1 MNQSGKNSMMKN
13 WSVFGRDAKTETAW
27 IQEIK
32 KYQKRVGSA
41 LGNSVFSSKESL
53 GEIWLIDSKKTG
65 WQSWLENQDRVGRTF
80 LLVVEEDELLPDAR
94 DLKWVDDLIV
104 TPFRLAELLSKYRAH
119 FEREET
125 AITQLELEKTN
136 EVLERILAAKTP
148 RRFTGLKGIRV
159 SSKHLSGLKPGGD
172 YFDLF
177 ESDKKDYVNILLAD
191 SSSYGLSSVLLG
203 MVLSNSARIANE
215 AQLRSSD
222 WIQAIYTDLKTALGE
237 KESLSLFFG
246 RLNRKDFTL
255 HYQLFGSI
263 EAFQIA
269 QDGKCQ
275 VFQKHGKKITA
286 QEAPIQCE
294 EAVVVL
300 NPKDRLVLL
309 SDGFVNGVG
318 GEAYLNQVF
327 QKQMEKDPFLLV
339 NELSYRIKAK
349 LVEGETFPGEDCS
362 AIVMDIENRVLR
374 LAPTG

>member
-1 MNQSGKNSMMKN
+1 MSNNMKN
-13 WSVFGRDAKTETAW
+13 WSVFARDVKTETAW

-32 KYQKRVGSA
+32 KHQKMVGGA
-41 LGNSVFSSKESL
+41 LGNGVYSSQETL
-53 GEIWLIDSKKTG
+53 GEIWLVDAKKAG
-65 WQSWLENQDRVGRTF
+65 WQSWLENQDRIGRTY
-80 LLVVEEDELLPDAR
+80 LLVIEDHELLPDTR

-104 TPFRLAELLSKYRAH
+104 VPFRLAELLSKYRAH
-119 FEREET
+119 FQRQESMLTE
-125 AITQLELEKTN
+125 LELDKTN

-203 MVLSNSARIANE
+203 MVLSNSARIANDS
-215 AQLRSSD
+215 QLRSSD
-222 WIQAIYTDLKTALGE
+222 WIQSIYADIKTALGE

-263 EAFQIA
+263 EAFQIS
-269 QDGKCQ
+269 QNGECKS
-275 VFQKHGKKITA
+275 FEKHGKKITST
-286 QEAPIQCE
+286 EAPIHHE
-294 EAVVVL
+294 ESVVVL

-318 GEAYLNQVF
+318 GETYLNQVF

-349 LVEGETFPGEDCS
+349 LVDGETFPGEDCS
-362 AIVMDIENRVLR
+362 AIVMDIESRVLR

>member
-1 MNQSGKNSMMKN
+1 MKN
-13 WSVFGRDAKTETAW
+13 WSVFARDVKTETAW
-27 IQEIK
+27 IQEIRK
-32 KYQKRVGSA
+32 FQKMVGAA
-41 LGNSVFSSKESL
+41 LGGSVFSSKESL
-53 GEIWLIDSKKTG
+53 GEIWLIDAKKTG
-65 WQSWLENQDRVGRTF
+65 WQSFLENQDRLGRTF
-80 LLVVEEDELLPDAR
+80 ILVIEENELLPDAR
-94 DLKWVDDLIV
+94 DLQFVDDMIV
-104 TPFRLAELLSKYRAH
+104 APFRMVELLSKYRAH
-119 FEREET
+119 FEREESAMT
-125 AITQLELEKTN
+125 HLELEKTN
-136 EVLERILAAKTP
+136 EVLERILSAKTP

-215 AQLRSSD
+215 SQLRSSD
-222 WIQAIYTDLKTALGE
+222 WIQSIYSDLKTALGE

-263 EAFQIA
+263 EAYQIS
-269 QDGKCQ
+269 QEGKCTP
-275 VFQKHGKKITA
+275 FEKHGKKITSA
-286 QEAPIQCE
+286 DAPVQCE
-294 EAVVVL
+294 ESIVVL
-300 NPKDRLVLL
+300 SPKDRLVLL

-318 GEAYLNQVF
+318 GDAYLNQIF
-327 QKQMEKDPFLLV
+327 QKQMEKDPFQLV
-339 NELSYRIKAK
+339 TELSYRIKSK
-349 LVEGETFPGEDCS
+349 LVDGETFPGEDCS

>member
-1 MNQSGKNSMMKN
+1 MSQPGNFNRMKC
-13 WSVFGRDAKTETAW
+13 WSVFARDTKTETAW
-27 IQEIK
+27 IQEIR
-32 KYQKRVGSA
+32 KYQKKVSGA
-41 LGNSVFSSKESL
+41 LGSSVYSSQESL
-53 GEIWLIDSKKTG
+53 GEIWLIDSKKVG
-65 WQSWLENQDRVGRTF
+65 WQSWLENQDRIGRTY
-80 LLVVEEDELLPDAR
+80 LLVVEENELLPNAR

-104 TPFRLAELLSKYRAH
+104 TPFRLVELLSKYRAH

-125 AITQLELEKTN
+125 MMTQIELEKTN

-215 AQLRSSD
+215 TQLRTSD
-222 WIQAIYTDLKTALGE
+222 WIQSIYTDLKTALGE
-237 KESLSLFFG
+237 KETLSLFFG

-255 HYQLFGSI
+255 HYQLYGSI
-263 EAFQIA
+263 EAFQISQNGA
-269 QDGKCQ
+269 CHT
-275 VFQKHGKKITA
+275 FEKHGKKISSA
-286 QEAPIQCE
+286 EPPLHCE
-294 EAVVVL
+294 EAVITL

-318 GEAYLNQVF
+318 GEVYLNQVF

-339 NELSYRIKAK
+339 NELSYRIKTK
-349 LVEGETFPGEDCS
+349 LVDGETFPGEDCS

>member
-1 MNQSGKNSMMKN
+1 MNHPVKNNMKS
-13 WSVFGRDAKTETAW
+13 WSVFARDAKTETAW
-27 IQEIK
+27 VK
-32 KYQKRVGSA
+32 DVRKFQKMVGDA
-41 LGNSVFSSKESL
+41 LGSSVFSSQESL
-53 GEIWLIDSKKTG
+53 GEIWLIDAKKVG
-65 WQSWLENQDRVGRTF
+65 WQSWLENQDRVGRTY
-80 LLVVEEDELLPDAR
+80 LLVVEEGELLPDFR
-94 DLKWVDDLIV
+94 DLKWVDDMIV
-104 TPFRLAELLSKYRAH
+104 TPLRLVELLSKYRAH
-119 FEREET
+119 FQREET
-125 AITQLELEKTN
+125 LMTELELDKTN
-136 EVLERILAAKTP
+136 EVLERILTAKTP

-215 AQLRSSD
+215 NQLRTSD
-222 WIQAIYTDLKTALGE
+222 WIQSIYSDLKTALGE

-263 EAFQIA
+263 EAYQIS
-269 QDGKCQ
+269 QNGSCKP
-275 VFQKHGKKITA
+275 FEKHGKKITSA
-286 QEAPIQCE
+286 EPPVRHE

-318 GEAYLNQVF
+318 GEVYLNQVF

-339 NELSYRIKAK
+339 NELSYRIKSK

-362 AIVMDIENRVLR
+362 AIVMDIESRVLR

>member
-1 MNQSGKNSMMKN
+1 MNHQVKNNMKS
-13 WSVFGRDAKTETAW
+13 WSVFARDAKTESAW
-27 IQEIK
+27 VKEVRK
-32 KYQKRVGSA
+32 FQKMVGGA
-41 LGNSVFSSKESL
+41 LGSSVFSSQESL
-53 GEIWLIDSKKTG
+53 GEIWLIDAKKTG
-65 WQSWLENQDRVGRTF
+65 WQSWLENQDRVGRTY
-80 LLVVEEDELLPDAR
+80 LLVVEEGELLPDFR
-94 DLKWVDDLIV
+94 DLKWVDDMIV
-104 TPFRLAELLSKYRAH
+104 TPFRLVELLSKYRAH
-119 FEREET
+119 FQREET
-125 AITQLELEKTN
+125 LMTELELDKTN
-136 EVLERILAAKTP
+136 EVLERILTAKTP

-215 AQLRSSD
+215 NQLRTSD
-222 WIQAIYTDLKTALGE
+222 WIQSIYADLKTALGE

-263 EAFQIA
+263 EAYQIS
-269 QDGKCQ
+269 QDGKCKP
-275 VFQKHGKKITA
+275 FEKHGKKISSA
-286 QEAPIQCE
+286 EPPVRHE
-294 EAVVVL
+294 EAVVLL

-318 GEAYLNQVF
+318 GDAYLNQVF

-339 NELSYRIKAK
+339 NELSYRIKSK

-362 AIVMDIENRVLR
+362 AIVMDIESRVLR

>member
-1 MNQSGKNSMMKN
+1 MSQNDQNKKS
-13 WSVFGRDAKTETAW
+13 WSVFARDVKTETAW
-27 IQEIK
+27 VQEIK
-32 KYQKRVGSA
+32 KFQKMVGGA
-41 LGNSVFSSKESL
+41 LGSSVFSSQESL
-53 GEIWLIDSKKTG
+53 GEIWLIDSKKVG
-65 WQSWLENQDRVGRTF
+65 WQSWLENQDRAGRTY
-80 LLVVEEDELLPDAR
+80 LLVIEDNELLPDTR

-125 AITQLELEKTN
+125 YLTQQELDKTN
-136 EVLERILAAKTP
+136 EVLERILSAKTP

-215 AQLRSSD
+215 NQLRSSD
-222 WIQAIYTDLKTALGE
+222 WIKSIYEDIKTALGE

-263 EAFQIA
+263 EAFQIS
-269 QDGKCQ
+269 QDGKCRA
-275 VFQKHGKKITA
+275 FEKHGKKITA
-286 QEAPIQCE
+286 TEPPIHHE
-294 EAVVVL
+294 ESVITL

-318 GEAYLNQVF
+318 GEVFLNQVF

-339 NELSYRIKAK
+339 NELSYRIKTK
-349 LVEGETFPGEDCS
+349 LVDGETFPGEDCS